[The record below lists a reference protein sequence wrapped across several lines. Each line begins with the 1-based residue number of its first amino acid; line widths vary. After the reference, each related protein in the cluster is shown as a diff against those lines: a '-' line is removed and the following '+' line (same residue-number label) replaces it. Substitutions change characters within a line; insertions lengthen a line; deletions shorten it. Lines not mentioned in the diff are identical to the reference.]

1 MEQGFMAFKIRLTR
15 VFWLVVC
22 SAVIFWLC
30 GGCSREHYKSEADE
44 EVYNIIESKW
54 QEDFGNK
61 ANYTISDAPPEAND
75 LQIEKTIPTE
85 PVRLAHAVAIA
96 TEYNRGYQSQKE
108 SLYLATLDL
117 TLTRHKYA
125 PQWFG
130 TIDGRYAKSTDST
143 GTESEDTSI
152 RSSVGFEQ
160 SHLLAGGTL
169 ISTSLAVNW
178 VRFLTG
184 DPRTSLGSV
193 ISATAAV
200 PLLGAG
206 AGKVELEQLT
216 QAERE
221 VLYRIRSFNRYRK
234 IFVVSIINDYY
245 RVLQQR
251 DRVTNEKNNYER
263 TVENQNS
270 LEMRAEA
277 GRISGSSVDES
288 QQNVLRAED
297 SYVASVQRYEQL
309 LDEFKII
316 LALPT
321 DANIT
326 LDQNELTALEDIK
339 MEEFVYTAKAGI
351 ETALLRRLDLAN
363 SKDRIDDSVRKVDL
377 SAEGLG
383 PELNLIG
390 GASVDSGE
398 GTDFTRLEFDNGDY
412 VVGFDADLPL
422 DRKAERN
429 AYREA
434 LITLEQ
440 RQREYDNSVDRVKFD
455 VRQAHRKLQESKD
468 AYKIRNNSLDLA
480 SKRVETNKL
489 LLDAGRVEVRIVLE
503 SQDAL
508 VLSQNDVT
516 AALVDYTIA
525 KLVFF
530 RDTGILQ
537 VRPDGMWEEKVQ

>member
-1 MEQGFMAFKIRLTR
+1 MTFKLRLTKLLR
-15 VFWLVVC
+15 
-22 SAVIFWLC
+22 SAVFTSLIIGIL

-44 EVYNIIESKW
+44 EVYNIIDSKW
-54 QEDFGNK
+54 EDDFGNK
-61 ANYTISDAPPEAND
+61 ANYTISDAPAEAND
-75 LQIEKTIPTE
+75 LQIEKAIPTE
-85 PVRLAHAVAIA
+85 PVSLAQAVAMA
-96 TEYNRGYQSQKE
+96 TEYNRDYQSQKE
-108 SLYLATLDL
+108 SLYLTTLDL
-117 TLTRHKYA
+117 TLRRHRYA

-130 TIDGRYAKSTDST
+130 TIDGRYAKSTDDS

-152 RSSVGFEQ
+152 ESSAGFDQ
-160 SHLLAGGTL
+160 THLLSGGAL

-178 VRFLTG
+178 VRFLIG

-193 ISATAAV
+193 LSATAAF

-216 QAERE
+216 QVERE

-234 IFVVSIINDYY
+234 TFVVSIINDYY

-251 DRVTNEKNNYER
+251 DSVTNAKNNYER

-277 GRISGSSVDES
+277 GRIAGSSVDES

-297 SYVASVQRYEQL
+297 SYVAAVQRYEQL

-326 LDQNELTALEDIK
+326 LDQNELTALGEIR
-339 MEEFVYTAKAGI
+339 MEEFDYTAKAGI
-351 ETALLRRLDLAN
+351 ETALVRRLDLAN
-363 SKDRIDDSVRKVDL
+363 SKDRIDDSLRKVKLAAD
-377 SAEGLG
+377 GLG

-390 GASVDSGE
+390 GANVDSGE
-398 GTDFTRLEFDNGDY
+398 GTDFTRLEFHNGDY
-412 VVGFDADLPL
+412 LAGFEADLPL

-440 RQREYDNSVDRVKFD
+440 RQREYENSVDRVKFD
-455 VRQAHRKLQESKD
+455 VRQAHRKLQEAKD
-468 AYKIRNNSLDLA
+468 AYTIRKNSLDLA

-503 SQDAL
+503 SQDDL
-508 VLSQNDVT
+508 VQAQNDVT

>member
-1 MEQGFMAFKIRLTR
+1 MAFNFRLIT

-22 SAVIFWLC
+22 SAVIFGLC

-75 LQIEKTIPTE
+75 LQIEKAIPTE
-85 PVRLAHAVAIA
+85 PVSLAQAVAMA
-96 TEYNRGYQSQKE
+96 TEYNRDYQNQKE
-108 SLYLATLDL
+108 SLYLTTLDL
-117 TLTRHKYA
+117 TLRRHRYA

-130 TIDGRYAKSTDST
+130 TIDGRYAKSTDDT
-143 GTESEDTSI
+143 GDDSEDTSI
-152 RSSVGFEQ
+152 GSSVGFDQ
-160 SHLLAGGTL
+160 THLLAGGTL
-169 ISTSLAVNW
+169 ISTSLAINW

-193 ISATAAV
+193 LSATAAL

-206 AGKVELEQLT
+206 AGKAELEQLT

-234 IFVVSIINDYY
+234 TFVVSIINDYY

-251 DRVTNEKNNYER
+251 DRVTNENNNYNRVVESRER
-263 TVENQNS
+263 IDME
-270 LEMRAEA
+270 AEA
-277 GRISGSSVDES
+277 GRRTRLDVDEA

-297 SYVASVQRYEQL
+297 TYVAAVQRYEQL

-326 LDQNELTALEDIK
+326 LDQNELTALEEIR
-339 MEEFVYTAKAGI
+339 MEEFDYTAEAGI
-351 ETALLRRLDLAN
+351 ETALVRRLDLAN
-363 SKDRIDDSVRKVDL
+363 SKDRIDDSVRKVNL
-377 SAEGLG
+377 AAEGLG

-390 GASVDSGE
+390 GANVDSGE
-398 GTDFTRLEFDNGDY
+398 GTDFTRLEFEKGDY

-440 RQREYDNSVDRVKFD
+440 RQREYENSVDRVKFD
-455 VRQAHRKLQESKD
+455 ARQAHRKLQEAKD

-480 SKRVETNKL
+480 TKRVETNKL
-489 LLDAGRVEVRIVLE
+489 LLDAGRVTVRLVLE
-503 SQDAL
+503 AQDDL
-508 VLSQNDVT
+508 VQAQNDVT

>member
-1 MEQGFMAFKIRLTR
+1 MTFNLRVIQ
-15 VFWLVVC
+15 VFWLAVC
-22 SAVIFWLC
+22 SAVIFGLC

-44 EVYNIIESKW
+44 EVYNIINSKW
-54 QEDFGNK
+54 EDDFGHK
-61 ANYTISDAPPEAND
+61 ANYTISDAPAEAND
-75 LQIEKTIPTE
+75 LQIDKTIPTE
-85 PVRLAHAVAIA
+85 PISLAEAVGMA
-96 TEYNRGYQSQKE
+96 TAHNRDYQGQKE
-108 SLYLATLDL
+108 SLYLTALDL
-117 TLTRHKYA
+117 TLRRHQYA

-130 TIDGRYAKSTDST
+130 TIDGAYSKSIDNT
-143 GTESEDTSI
+143 GNNVEETSI
-152 RSSVGFEQ
+152 ESNAGFNQ
-160 SHLLAGGTL
+160 KHLLAGGTL
-169 ISTSLAVNW
+169 ISTSLAINW

-193 ISATAAV
+193 LSATAAL

-206 AGKVELEQLT
+206 AGKAELEQLT

-221 VLYRIRSFNRYRK
+221 VLYRIRTFNRYRK
-234 IFVVSIINDYY
+234 TFMVSIINAYY

-251 DRVTNEKNNYER
+251 DSVANAKNNYER
-263 TVENQNS
+263 TVENQNR
-270 LEMRAEA
+270 LEMMAEA

-297 SYVASVQRYEQL
+297 SYVAAVQRYEQL
-309 LDEFKII
+309 LDEFKIT

-326 LDQNELTALEDIK
+326 LDQNELTALGEIR
-339 MEEFVYTAKAGI
+339 MEEFDYTVEAGV
-351 ETALLRRLDLAN
+351 ETALVRRLDLAN
-363 SKDRIDDSVRKVDL
+363 NKNRIDDSVRKVKL
-377 SAEGLG
+377 AAEGLG

-390 GASVDSGE
+390 GANVDSGE
-398 GTDFTRLEFDNGDY
+398 GTDFTRLEFHNGEY
-412 VVGFDADLPL
+412 LAGFEADLPL
-422 DRKAERN
+422 DRKAERI

-440 RQREYDNSVDRVKFD
+440 RQREYENSIDRVKFD
-455 VRQAHRKLQESKD
+455 VRQAHRQLQEAQD
-468 AYKIRNNSLDLA
+468 AYTIRKNSLDLA

-503 SQDAL
+503 SQDSL
-508 VLSQNDVT
+508 VQAQNDVT

-537 VRPDGMWEEKVQ
+537 IRPDGMWE

>member
-1 MEQGFMAFKIRLTR
+1 MEKGFMSFNLRLTI
-15 VFWLVVC
+15 VFCLVVC
-22 SAVIFWLC
+22 SAVIFGLC
-30 GGCSREHYKSEADE
+30 GGCSREHYKSEADK
-44 EVYNIIESKW
+44 EVYNIIDSKW
-54 QEDFGNK
+54 QDDFGNK

-75 LQIEKTIPTE
+75 LQIEKAIPTE
-85 PVRLAHAVAIA
+85 PVSLAQAVAIA
-96 TEYNRGYQSQKE
+96 TAYNREYQNQKE
-108 SLYLATLDL
+108 SLYLTALDL
-117 TLTRHKYA
+117 TLRRHQYA

-130 TIDGRYAKSTDST
+130 TIDSRYAKSTDDT
-143 GTESEDTSI
+143 GNNSEDTSI
-152 RSSVGFEQ
+152 ESSVGFDQ
-160 SHLLAGGTL
+160 THLLAGGTL
-169 ISTSLAVNW
+169 ISTSLAINW

-193 ISATAAV
+193 LSATAAL

-234 IFVVSIINDYY
+234 TFVVSIINDYY

-251 DRVTNEKNNYER
+251 DRVTNEKNNYNRVVESRER
-263 TVENQNS
+263 I
-270 LEMRAEA
+270 EMEAEA
-277 GRISGSSVDES
+277 GRRTRLDVDEA

-297 SYVASVQRYEQL
+297 TYVAAVQRYEQL

-326 LDQNELTALEDIK
+326 LDQNELTALEEIR
-339 MEEFVYTAKAGI
+339 MEEFDYTVDAAV

-363 SKDRIDDSVRKVDL
+363 SKDRIDDSVRKIDL
-377 SAEGLG
+377 AADGLG

-390 GASVDSGE
+390 GANVDSGE
-398 GTDFTRLEFDNGDY
+398 GTDFTRLEFENGDY
-412 VVGFDADLPL
+412 VLGFEADLPL

-434 LITLEQ
+434 LIALEQ
-440 RQREYDNSVDRVKFD
+440 RQREYDNSMDRVKFD
-455 VRQAHRKLQESKD
+455 VRQAHRKLQEAKD
-468 AYKIRNNSLDLA
+468 AYKIRKNSLDLA
-480 SKRVETNKL
+480 TKRVETNKL
-489 LLDAGRVEVRIVLE
+489 LLDAGRVTVRLVLE
-503 SQDAL
+503 AQDDL
-508 VLSQNDVT
+508 VQSQNDVT

-537 VRPDGMWEEKVQ
+537 VRPDGMWEEKVR

>member
-1 MEQGFMAFKIRLTR
+1 MTFNLRLKK
-15 VFWLVVC
+15 VFWPLFL
-22 SAVIFWLC
+22 AMIIAIFP
-30 GGCSREHYKSEADE
+30 GCSREHYKAEADE
-44 EVYNIIESKW
+44 EVYNIINSKW
-54 QEDFGNK
+54 QDDFGNK
-61 ANYTISDAPPEAND
+61 ANYTISDAPAEAND
-75 LQIEKTIPTE
+75 LQIEKAIPTE
-85 PVRLAHAVAIA
+85 PVSLAEAVGMA
-96 TEYNRGYQSQKE
+96 TAYNRDYQNQKE
-108 SLYLATLDL
+108 SLYLTTLDL
-117 TLTRHKYA
+117 TLRRHRYA

-130 TIDGRYAKSTDST
+130 TIDGSYSKSTDSS
-143 GTESEDTSI
+143 GNNLEETSI
-152 RSSVGFEQ
+152 GSSAGFDQ
-160 SHLLAGGTL
+160 THLLSGGAL

-178 VRFLTG
+178 VRFLIG

-193 ISATAAV
+193 LSATAAV

-221 VLYRIRSFNRYRK
+221 VLYRIRTFNRYRK
-234 IFVVSIINDYY
+234 TFVVSIINEYY

-251 DRVTNEKNNYER
+251 DSVTNAKNNYER
-263 TVENQNS
+263 TVENQNR
-270 LEMRAEA
+270 LEMMAEA
-277 GRISGSSVDES
+277 GRIAGSSVDES

-297 SYVASVQRYEQL
+297 SYVAAVQRYEQL

-321 DANIT
+321 DANLT

-339 MEEFVYTAKAGI
+339 MEEFDYTAKAGI
-351 ETALLRRLDLAN
+351 ETALVSRLDLAN
-363 SKDRIDDSVRKVDL
+363 NTDRVDDSVRKVKL
-377 SAEGLG
+377 AAEGLG

-390 GASVDSGE
+390 GADVDSGE
-398 GTDFTRLEFDNGDY
+398 GTVFTRLEFDNGDY
-412 VVGFDADLPL
+412 VAGFEADLPL

-440 RQREYDNSVDRVKFD
+440 RQREYENSVDRVKFD
-455 VRQAHRKLQESKD
+455 VRQAHRKLQEAKD
-468 AYKIRNNSLDLA
+468 AYTIRKNSLDLA

-508 VLSQNDVT
+508 VQAQNDVT